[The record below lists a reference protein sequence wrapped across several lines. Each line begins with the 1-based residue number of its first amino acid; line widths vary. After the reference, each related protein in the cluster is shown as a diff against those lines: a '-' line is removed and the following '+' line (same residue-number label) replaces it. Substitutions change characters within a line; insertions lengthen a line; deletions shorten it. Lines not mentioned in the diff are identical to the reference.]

1 MTYVLIDWLS
11 LQAIA
16 FCSCFFMDIDVM
28 ERVPESWMFGQV
40 NRKNQSEEIQRFLNL
55 MWNKFQSGQSDRLRE
70 EGILPA
76 STSNDMDNQKRST
89 LFSANRNATA
99 NHNHRI
105 TLADQFT
112 WGAVVC
118 AGVFIVVFVCVMA
131 AWWVHKKQ
139 QDYARNRMAQAEE
152 RRQASLGPFCIENAV
167 RRLSSSRL
175 STATDLEI
183 QRPPSYFEVIGF
195 FDPPPSYS
203 EVLRVVDAD
212 SVGSTQGYD
221 NAAVTIDE
229 LPPPFTEEEEE
240 EEESKLDKLNS
251 TCSEPSAVADLN
263 ICTVIMIPTAGEGQ
277 NLPVTS
283 A

>member
-1 MTYVLIDWLS
+1 VDSVYRRLEKP
-11 LQAIA
+11 
-16 FCSCFFMDIDVM
+16 MDLVKNLPADAYT
-28 ERVPESWMFGQV
+28 EESDPESWNSDHLSGK
-40 NRKNQSEEIQRFLNL
+40 NRAEEIQRFLNL
-55 MWNKFQSGQSDRLRE
+55 MWNKDRLRDEASVKFDLISNTMSYEIDDE
-70 EGILPA
+70 E
-76 STSNDMDNQKRST
+76 RST
-89 LFSANRNATA
+89 LFSSNRNGTGQ
-99 NHNHRI
+99 HNPRV

-139 QDYARNRMAQAEE
+139 QDCARDRLAQAEA

-175 STATDLEI
+175 STTTDLDI

-195 FDPPPSYS
+195 FDPPPSYND
-203 EVLRVVDAD
+203 VL
-212 SVGSTQGYD
+212 SVGDHVNSTQGYE

-229 LPPPFTEEEEE
+229 LPPPFTEEE
-240 EEESKLDKLNS
+240 SKSDKMNNTS
-251 TCSEPSAVADLN
+251 PETSIVDTTR
-263 ICTVIMIPTAGEGQ
+263 TVIVIPTTNEDP
-277 NLPVTS
+277 NCSS

>member
-1 MTYVLIDWLS
+1 
-11 LQAIA
+11 
-16 FCSCFFMDIDVM
+16 M

-55 MWNKFQSGQSDRLRE
+55 MWNKFQSGQSDRLRD

-131 AWWVHKKQ
+131 AWWVHK
-139 QDYARNRMAQAEE
+139 
-152 RRQASLGPFCIENAV
+152 V
-167 RRLSSSRL
+167 RC
-175 STATDLEI
+175 
-183 QRPPSYFEVIGF
+183 
-195 FDPPPSYS
+195 
-203 EVLRVVDAD
+203 
-212 SVGSTQGYD
+212 
-221 NAAVTIDE
+221 N
-229 LPPPFTEEEEE
+229 
-240 EEESKLDKLNS
+240 
-251 TCSEPSAVADLN
+251 
-263 ICTVIMIPTAGEGQ
+263 
-277 NLPVTS
+277 
-283 A
+283 